1 MKFLALVHSL
11 FSQIRRQPLTPSTRV
26 RRLVRVPIEEL
37 EADFVT
43 FEGLADEREHVALGL
58 GPWRESASPLVRIHS
73 ECLTG
78 DVFGSGKC
86 DCGEQLKESVREIH
100 RAGGLV
106 LYLRQ
111 EGRGIGLYNKLDAYA
126 LQAQGL
132 DTYEANRRLGFK
144 NDLRDYR
151 VAAQMLRALGI
162 ERLRLLS
169 NNPDKIAQL
178 RAAGITVDEE
188 ISTGVFLKPSNR
200 GYLEAKVK
208 VTQHR
213 IGLAHV

>member
-1 MKFLALVHSL
+1 MKIINLLKKL
-11 FSQIRRQPLTPSTRV
+11 FNNSITATVRQSV
-26 RRLVRVPIEEL
+26 RIPIENL
-37 EADFVT
+37 EGDFVT
-43 FEGLADEREHVALGL
+43 FKGLVDNQEHVALGL
-58 GPWRESASPLVRIHS
+58 GNWTSADQPLVRIHS

-86 DCGEQLKESVREIH
+86 DCGEQLKESIQEIH

-132 DTYEANRRLGFK
+132 DTYEANRQLGLK
-144 NDLRDYR
+144 DDLRDYT

-162 ERLRLLS
+162 TKINLLS
-169 NNPDKIAQL
+169 NNPDKIKQL
-178 RAAGITVDEE
+178 RDLGIKVVEE
-188 ISTGVFLKPSNR
+188 VSTGVFVKPSNR
-200 GYLEAKVK
+200 KYLEAKIIK
-208 VTQHR
+208 THHR